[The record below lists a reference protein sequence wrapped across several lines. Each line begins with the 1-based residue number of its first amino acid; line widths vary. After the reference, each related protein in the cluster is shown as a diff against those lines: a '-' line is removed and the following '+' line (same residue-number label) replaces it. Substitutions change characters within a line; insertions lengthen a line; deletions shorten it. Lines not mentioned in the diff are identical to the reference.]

1 MRKFAVSIL
10 ALAMIGVLD
19 IAPGF
24 AWNLPA
30 DRATMGQGEITEIL
44 AGNDYPETTTY
55 TKRIEFL
62 DFASY
67 GKKFTQVVIRLD
79 PKKPRL
85 RNGKKLVVV
94 GGEPGSEYAVDFLE
108 TVEGKEG
115 MGIWLA
121 KRGVTFIGLTRVGR
135 WNFLASD
142 GSGSWKDIPLD
153 QRMPIFNRDQQTN
166 WSPDDYTVEK
176 MQAGATASASNINRY
191 PKPGT
196 ELYNQMLAAA
206 PLTVLKG
213 YTLALRTVLPAK
225 ERHKSTL
232 LYWGMSTGGAFLFP
246 LSKYVT
252 PDGYLGWGTSN
263 TGLAYLYR
271 TAKQGNFKL
280 PYDRSGLRVRER
292 GTPDFDIYTKEV
304 PQEIKD
310 AWWQNALKSP
320 RFKSME
326 DPTMMFGAA
335 ALAEMAARLWTAD
348 FLPASYRKEGFAKFV
363 SDFYEPSFPPKALK
377 KVPVL
382 EMNGTKDEVL
392 PPKVVDAHREV
403 MEPYYAKCRVARV
416 EGFGHYLFRQENNKV
431 VGSLWLKFIDSGY
444 FDKKK

>member
-1 MRKFAVSIL
+1 MRKIFMLIL
-10 ALAMIGVLD
+10 AVAMIGVLD
-19 IAPGF
+19 IASGY
-24 AWNLPA
+24 AWNLPQ
-30 DRATMGQGEITEIL
+30 DRATMGQEEINEIL
-44 AGNDYPETTTY
+44 AGQDYPETTTY
-55 TKRIEFL
+55 TQKIEFL
-62 DFASY
+62 DFTSY

-79 PKKPRL
+79 PQQPRL

-94 GGEPGSEYAVDFLE
+94 GGEPGSEYAIDFLE

-135 WNFLASD
+135 WNFLAPD

-153 QRMPIFNRDQQTN
+153 QRMPIFNRDQKVN

-176 MQAGATASASNINRY
+176 QQAGSTASASNINRY
-191 PKPGT
+191 PKPDT
-196 ELYNQMLAAA
+196 ELYNQMLAAN
-206 PLTVLKG
+206 PITVLKG
-213 YTLALRTVLPAK
+213 YTLALKTVLPTK
-225 ERHKSTL
+225 ERKKSTL

-246 LSKYVT
+246 LSKHVT

-271 TAKQGNFKL
+271 TAKQKNFTL
-280 PYDRSGLRVRER
+280 PYDRSALRVRER
-292 GTPDFDIYTKEV
+292 GTPDFDIYTKGV
-304 PQEIKD
+304 PPEIKD

-320 RFKSME
+320 RFKSVE
-326 DPTMMFGAA
+326 DSTMMFGGA
-335 ALAEMAARLWTAD
+335 ALAEMAARLWMAD
-348 FLPASYRKEGFAKFV
+348 FLPAEYRKGGFAKFV
-363 SDFYEPSFPPKALK
+363 ADFYEPSFPPKELK

-392 PPKVVDAHREV
+392 PPSVVDAHREA

-416 EGFGHYLFRQENNKV
+416 EGFGHYLFRQENNTV

-444 FDKKK
+444 FDRKR

>member
-1 MRKFAVSIL
+1 MSKFVVAVFAL
-10 ALAMIGVLD
+10 ALIGALG
-19 IAPGF
+19 IAPAA
-24 AWNLPA
+24 AWNLPL
-30 DRATMGQGEITEIL
+30 DRATMGKNEINEIL

-62 DFASY
+62 DFTSY

-79 PKKPRL
+79 PQKPRL

-94 GGEPGSEYAVDFLE
+94 GGEPGSEYAIDFLE

-135 WNFLASD
+135 WNFLAPD

-153 QRMPIFNRDQQTN
+153 QRMPIFDRNQKTN

-176 MQAGATASASNINRY
+176 IQAETTASASNINRY

-196 ELYNQMLAAA
+196 ELYNQMLAAN
-206 PLTVLKG
+206 PMTVLKG
-213 YTLALRTVLPAK
+213 YTLALRTILPAP
-225 ERHKSTL
+225 ERRKSTL
-232 LYWGMSTGGAFLFP
+232 LYWGMSTGGAFMFP

-271 TAKQGNFKL
+271 TAKQGNFTL
-280 PYDRSGLRVRER
+280 PYDRSALRVRER
-292 GTPDFDIYTKEV
+292 GTPDLDLYTKEV

-310 AWWQNALKSP
+310 TWWQNALKSP
-320 RFKSME
+320 RFKSVE
-326 DPTMMFGAA
+326 DSTMMFGAA
-335 ALAEMAARLWTAD
+335 ALAEIAARLWIAD
-348 FLPASYRKEGFAKFV
+348 FLPAEYRKEGFAKFV
-363 SDFYEPSFPPKALK
+363 SDLYEPSFPPKELK

-392 PPKVVDAHREV
+392 PPNVVDAHREV

-444 FDKKK
+444 FDRRK